1 MNGVK
6 RHISATAIMV
16 LLLGAAATLVMAA
29 ATLTV
34 TWTAGGLSAGTFSAG
49 QSARMAVDPIGNV
62 AIVSGPSNGAD
73 LAITSYTS
81 NGEFRWR
88 SAVSPS
94 VGTFAG
100 DWVGAAANGD
110 FVAVGH
116 NVTSRG
122 NPIAITIVRL
132 ATDGTLLWRVDLA
145 RTFPGVGRLIVD
157 SAGNAFLAFNS
168 VGDGQD
174 IQLHKYSAFGQLLWA
189 RAINT
194 GFMANDIASSIA
206 LSPDEAD
213 IVLTGQISG
222 GATWI
227 TAAYNATTG
236 VRRWLVTA
244 AEGGSARDVVVD
256 DTRAYVVGQGATG
269 AGTPQLA
276 YWLTVV
282 AYDRFTG
289 ARLWR
294 TDTKPDDAANAAGL
308 WIARAPDGSLVAT
321 GQAQRG
327 FLDWYTV
334 AFETSGVI
342 RWRAV
347 RDGGLNTNEIPR
359 ALLVLDDGTAVVT
372 GPGGPNLPGGFIPG
386 VAAGYS
392 PDGTLLWEAFA
403 AMATVWA
410 GALPNGQ
417 VCATGGYDAF
427 ITCWRV
433 PGAVGPA
440 PPIAVVSATPS
451 SGVAPLTVTFDGS
464 ASRDPDGA
472 VVAWAWSFGDGTSG
486 TDSRTTHVYSA
497 PGVFTASLT
506 VTDSDGLSNV
516 ATAAVV
522 VKGRAPDAP
531 ANLRAAALGR
541 TSIELTWTNG
551 TVSQSGIMIERC
563 PGSGCTDFVQI
574 GMAPGTATSVTDTGL
589 ARRTTYTYRVRAR
602 NVYGESPYSNTATA
616 RTHR

>member
-1 MNGVK
+1 MNGVT

-16 LLLGAAATLVMAA
+16 LLGAAATLVMAA

-49 QSARMAVDPIGNV
+49 QSARMAVDPLGNV

-73 LAITSYTS
+73 LAITSYTP
-81 NGEFRWR
+81 NGVFRWR
-88 SAVSPS
+88 SVVSPS
-94 VGTFAG
+94 IGTFAG
-100 DWVGAAANGD
+100 DWVAAAPDGD

-132 ATDGTLLWRVDLA
+132 STDGTLLWRVDLA
-145 RTFPGVGRLIVD
+145 GTFPGVGRLIVD
-157 SAGNAFLAFNS
+157 SAGNAYLAFNS

-194 GFMANDIASSIA
+194 GFMSNDIASSIA

-227 TAAYNATTG
+227 TSAYNATTG

-244 AEGGSARDVVVD
+244 AEGLSARDVVVD
-256 DTRAYVVGQGATG
+256 ATRAYVVGNGVTG

-294 TDTKPDDAANAAGL
+294 TDTKPDDAGNAAGL
-308 WIARAPDGSLVAT
+308 WIARAPDGSVVAT

-334 AFETSGVI
+334 AFETSGAI
-342 RWRAV
+342 RWSAV
-347 RDGGLNTNEIPR
+347 HDGGLNTDEIPR
-359 ALLVLDDGTAVVT
+359 ALLVLDDGTTIVT
-372 GPGGPNLPGGFIPG
+372 GRGGPNLPGGFIPG
-386 VAAGYS
+386 VTAGYG
-392 PDGTLLWEAFA
+392 PHGTLLWEAFSRLE
-403 AMATVWA
+403 TVWA
-410 GALPNGQ
+410 GALPNDR
-417 VCATGGYDAF
+417 VCATGGYDAL

-433 PGAVGPA
+433 PGPAGPA
-440 PPIAVVSATPS
+440 SPIAVVSAAPS
-451 SGVAPLTVTFDGS
+451 SGVAPLSVRFD
-464 ASRDPDGA
+464 ASTSHDPDGA
-472 VVAWAWSFGDGTSG
+472 VTAWAWSFGDGTFG
-486 TDSRTTHVYSA
+486 TGPTITHVYSA
-497 PGVFTASLT
+497 PGVFTASLM
-506 VTDSDGLSNV
+506 VTDGDGLTN
-516 ATAAVV
+516 ATTATITVQ
-522 VKGRAPDAP
+522 GRAPEAP
-531 ANLRAAALGR
+531 TNLRATALSR
-541 TSIELTWTNG
+541 TSIGLTWTNG

-563 PGSGCTDFVQI
+563 PGAACSDFIQI

-616 RTHR
+616 RTSR